1 MISKKIK
8 KGKSVNVDQYILVS
22 KDAILFE
29 RLQRQLKKKVYLREL
44 ADLKISANHTQY
56 IYDTNSLTYKEILD
70 SMQALKSENSSFK
83 MAFAE
88 FIIGSNSSDD
98 RGEVIMIEK
107 ESAQAI

>member
-1 MISKKIK
+1 MISKKGK
-8 KGKSVNVDQYILVS
+8 KGKTVKVDQYILVS
-22 KDAILFE
+22 HDTILLDRVE
-29 RLQRQLKKKVYLREL
+29 RKLDKKVYLREL
-44 ADLKISANHTQY
+44 ADLKISENHAEF

-98 RGEVIMIEK
+98 RGEVILIDKDASEVF
-107 ESAQAI
+107 